1 MTALEDLEPKI
12 SEAAQLME
20 MLSQPVRLKILCLLL
35 EGERSVLQL
44 AEAAG
49 LSQPAM
55 SHHLRKLRDSDLVE
69 TRRSAQTIYY
79 SLKGG
84 EAKAILDTLH
94 SIYCAVDAPADTPTG
109 TKQKAAAGK

>member
-1 MTALEDLEPKI
+1 MTPLEELEPKVA
-12 SEAAQLME
+12 EAARLME

-44 AEAAG
+44 ADTAG

-55 SHHLRKLRDSDLVE
+55 SHHLRKLREADLVE

-79 SLKGG
+79 SLRGR
-84 EAKAILDTLH
+84 EVRAVLATLH
-94 SIYCAVDAPADTPTG
+94 DLYCAPAMT
-109 TKQKAAAGK
+109 AAASRERTAERA